1 MRHNER
7 RMRTLIISSL
17 CCAVLLTAGCAT
29 ERRKPISEA
38 LKQAFKTADKNG
50 DEALDHDEFA
60 NFSLPGASF
69 EQLDTD
75 NNGQVT
81 LAEVKSYLIW
91 RRVQAEGRRRY
102 DDTRRRVD

>member
-7 RMRTLIISSL
+7 RMRALILSL
-17 CCAVLLTAGCAT
+17 LYGVVLLSAGCAS
-29 ERRKPISEA
+29 ERRKPISEE
-38 LKQAFKTADKNG
+38 LKQAFKAADKND
-50 DEALDHDEFA
+50 DEALDRAEFA

-75 NNGQVT
+75 NNGKVT
-81 LAEVKSYLIW
+81 LAEVENYVIW

-102 DDTRRRVD
+102 DDVRRHAD